1 MRTLIPSLA
10 AVVLAAG
17 FALASAA
24 VSAQSSAEMKTVEL
38 MAADKSGTPEG
49 IAKEEWMKA
58 SGEAR
63 VVSRE
68 NNQDMIEIEA
78 EGLVPGGLYTTWW
91 VTPSMLG
98 MDMGP
103 GGGTP
108 ANEFRADD
116 QGNVKTTLNV
126 PSENTYGMMVIAY
139 HADDQTH
146 GEKPGEMGK
155 QTFEQLMG
163 AWPGPEGKMAD
174 M

>member
-1 MRTLIPSLA
+1 MRIFVPGLA
-10 AVVLAAG
+10 AA
-17 FALASAA
+17 ALAVSFAFA
-24 VSAQSSAEMKTVEL
+24 PASLSAQSSNEMKTVEL
-38 MAADKSGTPEG
+38 KAADKSGTPEG
-49 IAKEEWMKA
+49 IAKEQWMKA

-68 NNQDMIEIEA
+68 NNQDRIEIEA

-108 ANEFRADD
+108 GNEFRADD
-116 QGNVKTTLNV
+116 QGKAMTTLNV

-146 GEKPGEMGK
+146 GDKPGEMGK

-163 AWPGPEGKMAD
+163 AWPGPQGKMAD